1 MAKSTW
7 WIGLSYDWKVI
18 VRTSWDRHRPSNHPE
33 VHMWIKKQETDERIP
48 TPNKKGMMVYNYSI
62 WNASFLKREF
72 FPIHKWSIVGLSTP
86 SNWKDAKKV
95 LIHLQDPLKVTK
107 EILVE
112 SDNNWNLTKALTK
125 IDYNISIFDSW
136 EDYENQKS

>member
-7 WIGLSYDWKVI
+7 WIGLSSDWKVI
-18 VRTSWDRHRPSNHPE
+18 ARTAWNNRRPTDHPG

-48 TPNKKGMMVYNYSI
+48 TPNKKGMMVYDYSI
-62 WNASFLKREF
+62 WNNSFQKRQF
-72 FPIHKWSIVGLSTP
+72 FPIHRWSIIGLSTP
-86 SNWKDAKKV
+86 QHWKDAQKV
-95 LIHLQDPLKVTK
+95 FIHLQDPLKVTK

-136 EDYENQKS
+136 EDYESQKS